1 MPFLTAREAKLDLL
15 VRKPKERNAVILDS
29 VGQVRH
35 LVSLLTHGDQP
46 TYPLLYIA
54 YNTPYTPIGAKN

>member
-1 MPFLTAREAKLDLL
+1 MDLL

-54 YNTPYTPIGAKN
+54 YNTLYTPIGAKN